1 MQTAVEIE
9 AQLRAKADKDGEFR
23 SKLLQD
29 PRGAIKDA
37 TGLMVPE
44 TFNLHVHEESATD
57 FHLVLPPAGG
67 RLSDQELRDASGG
80 DLVNPSGVGLW

>member
-9 AQLRAKADKDGEFR
+9 AQIRVRADEDTAFR
-23 SKLLQD
+23 ARLLED
-29 PRGAIKDA
+29 PRGAIQEA
-37 TGLMVPE
+37 TGLEVPE
-44 TFNLHVHEESATD
+44 SFSIQVHEEGATD

-80 DLVNPSGVGLW
+80 FAPGGDSW